1 MRTVLLASLATSLA
15 LTACIKKDSTDT
27 DSADSIVD
35 DSDSTEAEGNV
46 MMATVDGADMS
57 GLAALDAGSVSARIA
72 ANVGVRWLPAGCA
85 TAVDNGG
92 GNIAITMNDCTGPR
106 GLVHVTG
113 EIDLAVSV
121 SVSGGISVH
130 ATASGLEV
138 NAATLDLDA
147 TADYAVVGGQHTLT
161 VQSTASGSGPRGTE
175 IDHQGDY
182 TVSWDPT
189 NQCRSITGTW
199 STDFTGPNRSA
210 QRSNAV
216 DLTRCGDACPTG
228 SLTHHGLLGLTINIT
243 FDGSNVAQW
252 STSTGRTGTVNLR
265 CQ

>member
-1 MRTVLLASLATSLA
+1 MRNILLASLAASLA
-15 LTACIKKDSTDT
+15 LTACVKRDTTDT

-35 DSDSTEAEGNV
+35 DSDTTEAEGNV
-46 MMATVDGADMS
+46 MMATVDGADAS
-57 GLAALDAGSVSARIA
+57 GIAALDTPSVSARIVS
-72 ANVGVRWLPAGCA
+72 NVGVRWMPAGCA
-85 TAVDNGG
+85 TATSDGNG
-92 GNIAITMNDCTGPR
+92 NVKIDLNDCTGPR

-130 ATASGLEV
+130 ATASGLDV

-161 VQSTASGSGPRGTE
+161 VQSTASGTGPRGTS

-189 NQCRSITGTW
+189 NACRSITGDW
-199 STDFTGPNRSA
+199 STDFAGPNRSA
-210 QRSNAV
+210 ERSNAV
-216 DLTRCGDACPTG
+216 DLTRCDAGCPTG
-228 SLTHHGLLGLTINIT
+228 SITHHGLLGLVINIT
-243 FDGSNVAQW
+243 FDGTNVAQW
-252 STSTGRTGTVNLR
+252 STSNGLSGTVNLR